1 MSRSG
6 RLAVAA
12 AVATTAFIPGSALAA
27 GPAPHTVPRTA
38 VLGSSTGLGTAIQAQ
53 HFSSP
58 SSASRHTVAAPRRA
72 DSVASAVPRTASG
85 STIYA
90 QTAGNCPRETGNGSE
105 ATPYCK
111 LQDAV
116 DAAASG
122 DTIVIFGGGPTDY
135 LLTITKSDLTIVGEP
150 VNGLI
155 PAITGADGPML
166 TLDGV
171 HDVSISNLE
180 VLGSVAIENSTAV
193 TFDSGYVEGIENGTN
208 NGPMPAVTIDGSS
221 SGITISRTML
231 VDVNIGEEEGIAVSS
246 GASDVT
252 VASDAFRASGLDATG
267 VNGLNVVGST
277 FQRGCYGAVN
287 VSASTGVSI
296 ENNVFEDADATT
308 NAINGGYRSSC
319 TATVPYYGWY
329 PDIVVSGT
337 AGSVTADYNDFLLP
351 AADKT
356 YPYDWFGTDY
366 ATVGAFQTATAQGAH
381 DTLDP
386 TAFTTVDID
395 SGSNNSGLI
404 ELAPPADS
412 PAVGSANAA
421 APGQLSSDF
430 FGVSPYT
437 SRGAM
442 QYAATNPGLAVALSG
457 ESDLARGM
465 TVGYTIA
472 TQPGRA
478 LTVTVDWG
486 DGSVSSI
493 PVTATGATTVNGT
506 AQHEYAALGQFTVKV
521 TVADDT
527 SGDQAV
533 NTMTV
538 STAGSDYTAYGP
550 VRLLDTRNGTGG
562 VSKPLTSAAPI
573 KLKIAGSKSIPADV
587 VAVAMNV
594 TVTDVTGGGN
604 VAVNPDGATAS
615 GTSNLNFSTGQTVA
629 NMVIVPV
636 GADGYVSFTKQ
647 GSGSAAVIADVA
659 GYYTQAAAAGYTTT
673 SPTRVLDTRNGTGG
687 VSKPLTSTTPIKLK
701 VAGNGPIPANV
712 TAVAVNL
719 TLTNSSGGGN
729 VVAYP
734 DGTAQPTASNLNYS
748 AGQTVANAAIV
759 PVTDGYIDLAKQGSG
774 SVAMIVDVEG
784 YFTPGGAGAYVP
796 TTPTRL
802 FDSRKISN
810 GKLPAGYAEGLGI
823 DQDANGN
830 VLAGVTALVLN
841 STVTNVTGG
850 GYLTVFPDN
859 TNGTN
864 GAPAVPN
871 ASNLNFGAG
880 ATVPN
885 LTFATPGTDGVVD
898 FYNGARTGSL
908 DLIVDIFGYYA
919 NN

>member
-12 AVATTAFIPGSALAA
+12 AVAATAFIPGPALAA
-27 GPAPHTVPRTA
+27 GPASHAASRAA
-38 VLGSSTGLGTAIQAQ
+38 VLGSSTDLGTAIQAQ

-58 SSASRHTVAAPRRA
+58 SSASRHTVVAPRRA
-72 DSVASAVPRTASG
+72 DSVAAALPRTASG

-90 QTAGNCPRETGNGSE
+90 KTAGNCSNETGNGSE
-105 ATPYCK
+105 ATPFCK

-116 DAAASG
+116 NAAAPG

-150 VNGLI
+150 VDGLI
-155 PAITGADGPML
+155 PAITGVTGPML

-171 HDVSISNLE
+171 HDVAISNLE

-193 TFDSGYVEGIENGTN
+193 TFDSSYVEGIRNSTN

-231 VDVNIGEEEGIAVSS
+231 VDVNLAEEKGIAVSS
-246 GASDVT
+246 GASNVT
-252 VASDAFRASGLDATG
+252 VAGDAFRASGLNATG

-277 FQRGCYGAVN
+277 FQRGCSGAVN

-308 NAINGGYRSSC
+308 NAINGGYPSSC
-319 TATVPYYGWY
+319 NPWY
-329 PDIVVSGT
+329 PDVVVSGT
-337 AGSVTADYNDFLLP
+337 AGSATADYNDFLLP

-356 YPYDWFGTDY
+356 YPYAWFGTDY
-366 ATVGAFQTATAQGAH
+366 ATVGAFQTATGQGAH
-381 DTLDP
+381 DTTDP

-412 PAVGSANAA
+412 PAVGSANPA
-421 APGQLSSDF
+421 APGQLPSDF

-472 TQPGRA
+472 TKPGRA

-486 DGSVSSI
+486 DGAVSSF
-493 PVTATGATTVNGT
+493 PVTATGATTVTGT
-506 AQHEYAALGQFTVKV
+506 AQHEYAAFGRYTVKV
-521 TVADDT
+521 TVSDDT

-538 STAGSDYTAYGP
+538 STAGSEYTAYGP

-562 VSKPLTSAAPI
+562 VSKPLTSSAPI
-573 KLKIAGSKSIPADV
+573 RLKVAGNGTIPTDV
-587 VAVAMNV
+587 TAVAMNV
-594 TVTDVTGGGN
+594 TVTNVTSGGN
-604 VAVNPDGATAS
+604 VAVNPDGATPS
-615 GTSNLNFSTGQTVA
+615 GTSNLNFSPGQTVA

-647 GSGSAAVIADVA
+647 GVGSAAVIADVA
-659 GYYTQAAAAGYTTT
+659 GYYTQTAASGYTTS
-673 SPTRVLDTRNGTGG
+673 SPTRILDTRNGTGG
-687 VSKPLTSTTPIKLK
+687 VSGPLTSTTPIKLK
-701 VAGNGPIPANV
+701 IAGNGPIPANV

-734 DGTAQPTASNLNYS
+734 DGTTQPTASNLNYA

-784 YFTPGGAGAYVP
+784 YFSPDGASAYLPVS
-796 TTPTRL
+796 PTRL
-802 FDSRKISN
+802 FDSRKVQN
-810 GKLPAGYAEGLGI
+810 GKLPGGFAEGLGI
-823 DQDANGN
+823 DQDSNGN
-830 VLAGVTALVLN
+830 VLLGVTALVLN

-859 TNGTN
+859 TNGIN
-864 GAPAVPN
+864 GEPLVPD

-885 LTFATPGTDGVVD
+885 LTFATPGSNGVVD